1 MIAYAMFESLGKSN
15 RLGYRTTVSQSTEA
29 NPATRSATSRATAA
43 RVVVYSRADCCL
55 CDEALAEIELARRS
69 LEFGLAVID
78 VDSDPEL
85 AERYG
90 HEVPVVE
97 VDGRKA
103 FKFRLTARELLR
115 RLRRSGS

>member
-15 RLGYRTTVSQSTEA
+15 RLGYRTTVSQSTEPDVFGHA
-29 NPATRSATSRATAA
+29 ATGPGAA

-55 CDEALAEIELARRS
+55 CDEALAEIESARRS
-69 LEFGLAVID
+69 LDFGVAVVD

-85 AERYG
+85 ALRYG
-90 HEVPVVE
+90 HEVPVIE

-103 FKFRLTARELLR
+103 FKFRVTARELLR